1 MIASRFSWLNLCEH
15 RPELM
20 SNPSYSLWETPLELV
35 GLDPDEVHV
44 WRASLDVAPERLQT
58 LSRTLSADERERAER
73 FHFLRD
79 RNRFVAA
86 RGLLRI
92 LLGRYLQMPP
102 DQLRFGYNSYGK
114 PFLANE
120 DTFVRFNLSHSGVLA
135 LYAVTRGHEIGVDV
149 EYVSED
155 VDTAGLGERFFSTRE
170 VAALNSLPAY
180 QKQRAFFACWTR
192 KEAYIKARGEGL
204 SAALDSFSVSLKP
217 AEPPALLNVENDPQE
232 ISRWCFQEIHP
243 DPRYAAAVAVEGR
256 NLLFRC
262 LEFERDPEAGEFL

>member
-1 MIASRFSWLNLCEH
+1 
-15 RPELM
+15 M

-35 GLDPDEVHV
+35 GLDPDKVHV
-44 WRASLDVAPERLQT
+44 WRASLDVAPERIQS

-79 RNRFVAA
+79 RNRFVAG

-92 LLGRYLQMPP
+92 LLGRYLEMAP
-102 DQLRFGYNSYGK
+102 DQLRFGYNSHGK

-120 DTFVRFNLSHSGVLA
+120 DTFVRFNLSHSGALA
-135 LYAVTRGHEIGVDV
+135 LYAVTCGREIGIDV

-155 VDTAGLGERFFSTRE
+155 VDIAGLGARFFSTSE
-170 VAALNSLPAY
+170 VAALNSLPAD

-204 SAALDSFSVSLKP
+204 SVALDGFSVSLSP
-217 AEPPALLNVENDPQE
+217 HEPVALLEVQDNPEE
-232 ISRWCFQEIHP
+232 SSRWALIELDP
-243 DPRYAAAVAVEGR
+243 GPRYAGALAVEGHDWR
-256 NLLFRC
+256 LKCWESTGNIQDL
-262 LEFERDPEAGEFL
+262 ATAHT